1 MWGWVYGFIK
11 AIAETISDAIT
22 GAAPPS
28 VGTDAGAPGSAARF
42 MQRVRADRD
51 ARARAARDKNSSA
64 HG

>member
-1 MWGWVYGFIK
+1 MQWLYQLARALFETVWKG
-11 AIAETISDAIT
+11 IAS
-22 GAAPPS
+22 APPKS
-28 VGTDAGAPGSAARF
+28 VGTDVGAPGSAARF